1 MTTLIVTYTG
11 AKDSRFD
18 REYYRTHHL
27 PLVRRTW
34 GPHGLLTISALFPVD
49 NEAAVGEDTGVIA
62 ACLCGFR
69 DDDALREALASPN
82 TPEVMNDLQNFTELT
97 SVQNVL
103 RSFNSG
109 SETA

>member
-11 AKDSRFD
+11 PKDARFD

-34 GPHGLLTISALFPVD
+34 GPHGMETISAIFPVD
-49 NEAAVGEDTGVIA
+49 NQPDAGADTGVIA

-69 DDDALREALASPN
+69 DDDALREALASPG
-82 TPEVMNDLQNFTELT
+82 TPKVMADLKNFTNMK
-97 SVQNVL
+97 SVQHVL
-103 RSFNSG
+103 RSFNPG
-109 SETA
+109 E

>member
-1 MTTLIVTYTG
+1 MSTRMVTYTG
-11 AKDSRFD
+11 AKESCFD

-34 GPHGLLTISALFPVD
+34 GPHGMQTISAFFPVE
-49 NEAAVGEDTGVIA
+49 NEAVAGEDTGVIA

-69 DDDALREALASPN
+69 DDDALRNALASSN
-82 TPEVMNDLQNFTELT
+82 TPEVMDDLQNFTDLKP
-97 SVQNVL
+97 VQNVL

-109 SETA
+109 SEIA